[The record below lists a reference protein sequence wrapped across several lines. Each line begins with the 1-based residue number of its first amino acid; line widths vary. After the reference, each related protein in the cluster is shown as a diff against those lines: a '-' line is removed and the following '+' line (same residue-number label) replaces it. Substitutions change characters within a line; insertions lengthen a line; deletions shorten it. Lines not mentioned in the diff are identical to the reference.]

1 MFLKRLVTVMLVLA
15 AVSLQ
20 DIQAQTA
27 KPQLW
32 SGKFA
37 IKSGSNYQRA
47 ESYGYPVS
55 SAGGEASVFL
65 SRTSEKLKISLDL
78 GYSTYYNATQKLGE
92 SFDRKDG
99 GGYIFNLLDLIYTES
114 DKRKI
119 NGALDFLWTPDN
131 NNSFN
136 FTVSHITDMDFPLSS
151 ISKNDEFEMER
162 DNYDFVEDELK
173 DILDYTYT
181 YQEGRKVRNT
191 ETLTASWRHSFDK
204 AGRKLFAVIGW
215 KPSWTDDSTEWTQG
229 TGKTDY
235 FDDYTEDKIWRITPK
250 YVEGDLNAEI
260 SFEDKDI
267 FGVKNLDGWASLK
280 TSVQSNDDSFSASNK
295 VGPQWVDSTSY
306 RERFEYDRIIVTP
319 KFHVSWHGKRF
330 SVDATAS
337 PEYFTDCLT
346 DTDHSGSFGKGSLLL
361 LYDMSLRY
369 GFNGGH
375 SVGLNAKRNIARPQ
389 YLSLCWFPRTGSDA
403 EELTRGNPFL
413 LPIKTYTFNLDYMFR
428 KGRFSSV
435 LELGENLEQDRI
447 ENTFS
452 REILDD
458 REYRVYTWINAGWS
472 SALFARLALKWQGER
487 LKAEIGG
494 LYNYQMTEDKDG
506 NRAYNSDYNLS
517 GSLLYDFGKGWSAE
531 TRLRY
536 QSKIIRSY
544 TTITEYVGCDIR
556 VDKKFGK
563 RKRFGLFIDIK
574 DLFDN
579 DIRTEIISEDR
590 SQVRVEVQ
598 DYNRRLFSLGA
609 TYSF

>member
-1 MFLKRLVTVMLVLA
+1 
-15 AVSLQ
+15 
-20 DIQAQTA
+20 
-27 KPQLW
+27 
-32 SGKFA
+32 
-37 IKSGSNYQRA
+37 
-47 ESYGYPVS
+47 
-55 SAGGEASVFL
+55 
-65 SRTSEKLKISLDL
+65 
-78 GYSTYYNATQKLGE
+78 
-92 SFDRKDG
+92 
-99 GGYIFNLLDLIYTES
+99 
-114 DKRKI
+114 
-119 NGALDFLWTPDN
+119 
-131 NNSFN
+131 
-136 FTVSHITDMDFPLSS
+136 
-151 ISKNDEFEMER
+151 
-162 DNYDFVEDELK
+162 
-173 DILDYTYT
+173 
-181 YQEGRKVRNT
+181 
-191 ETLTASWRHSFDK
+191 
-204 AGRKLFAVIGW
+204 
-215 KPSWTDDSTEWTQG
+215 
-229 TGKTDY
+229 
-235 FDDYTEDKIWRITPK
+235 
-250 YVEGDLNAEI
+250 
-260 SFEDKDI
+260 
-267 FGVKNLDGWASLK
+267 
-280 TSVQSNDDSFSASNK
+280 
-295 VGPQWVDSTSY
+295 
-306 RERFEYDRIIVTP
+306 
-319 KFHVSWHGKRF
+319 
-330 SVDATAS
+330 
-337 PEYFTDCLT
+337 
-346 DTDHSGSFGKGSLLL
+346 
-361 LYDMSLRY
+361 
-369 GFNGGH
+369 
-375 SVGLNAKRNIARPQ
+375 
-389 YLSLCWFPRTGSDA
+389 
-403 EELTRGNPFL
+403 
-413 LPIKTYTFNLDYMFR
+413 MFR

-517 GSLLYDFGKGWSAE
+517 GSLLYEFGKGWSAE